1 MMEKIVFTVQGA
13 AARPYEL
20 TFESDGNRI
29 VAFCTC
35 PAGENG
41 TYCKHRLS
49 ILTGTD
55 PGIVS
60 GNVDQIESVKSWL
73 PGSHLALHMAE
84 LAEAERSLEQAKSVV
99 ANAKKK
105 LSATMMGR

>member
-1 MMEKIVFTVQGA
+1 MEKIVFSVQGSA
-13 AARPYEL
+13 EIPYEL
-20 TFESDGNRI
+20 TFECDEKRI

-41 TYCKHRLS
+41 TYCKHRLL

-60 GNVDQIESVKSWL
+60 GNAEQIESVTSWL
-73 PGSHLALHMAE
+73 AGSNLALHMTE
-84 LAEAERSLEQAKSVV
+84 LVEAKRSLEQAKGAV
-99 ANAKKK
+99 AKAKKK
-105 LSATMMGR
+105 LSATMIGR